1 MLYSPFGKNIIFNML
16 IHHFLIIFNFLLLFY
31 LLFYL
36 HLLQM
41 LHLNANAYSPLFLR
55 IVSTTAVYVPMTSIV
70 TTLAISYKSVV
81 ISPVVACQK
90 HDIMC
95 RGTEYHSQVLCIFLN
110 ILHSQIC
117 LAGFWRKN
125 RASTHSRFQRM
136 NQGSM

>member
-16 IHHFLIIFNFLLLFY
+16 IHHFLIVFKFSAALLSIVLFASSSNVTSKCQCI
-31 LLFYL
+31 LSSF
-36 HLLQM
+36 
-41 LHLNANAYSPLFLR
+41 
-55 IVSTTAVYVPMTSIV
+55 STIAVCVPMASIV

-81 ISPVVACQK
+81 ISPVVACKK

-95 RGTEYHSQVLCIFLN
+95 RGMGYHSQVLCIFLN

>member
-16 IHHFLIIFNFLLLFY
+16 IHHFPIIFKFSAALLSIVLFASSSNVTSKCQCI
-31 LLFYL
+31 LSSF
-36 HLLQM
+36 
-41 LHLNANAYSPLFLR
+41 
-55 IVSTTAVYVPMTSIV
+55 STIAVCVPMASIV

-81 ISPVVACQK
+81 ISPVVAYQK

-95 RGTEYHSQVLCIFLN
+95 RGTGYHSQVLCIFLN

>member
-16 IHHFLIIFNFLLLFY
+16 IHHFLIIFKFSAALLSIVLFASSSNVTSKCQCI
-31 LLFYL
+31 L
-36 HLLQM
+36 
-41 LHLNANAYSPLFLR
+41 SPF
-55 IVSTTAVYVPMTSIV
+55 STIAVCVPMASIV

-81 ISPVVACQK
+81 ISPVVACKK

-95 RGTEYHSQVLCIFLN
+95 RGMGYRPQVLCIFLN

-117 LAGFWRKN
+117 LTGFWRKN